1 LYKYSESS
9 DVDELEKAINKVA
22 DQKRQEIQK
31 QNTKSAIKSIP
42 ATGYMG
48 PVNSYL
54 SQEEVQATGDDDS
67 SSESSEE
74 VDESSSDSERVVAAG
89 NYLSQADLRPESL
102 ISGQMNYLQN
112 VDIEAALD
120 GEDTAPSNPN
130 YLMPGETKG
139 DAEESD
145 VVSSS
150 EEESY
155 KKPAINLNY
164 LQNAEITLVQNVNYL
179 GQGKMR
185 DREYFK
191 YYLYHLNVRVGSDF
205 LHIKFHGI

>member
-1 LYKYSESS
+1 MVFQLPNVYFISGSESS

-22 DQKRQEIQK
+22 EQKRQEIQK

-48 PVNSYL
+48 PINSYL

-67 SSESSEE
+67 SSDSSED
-74 VDESSSDSERVVAAG
+74 VDESSSDSERIVAAG

-120 GEDTAPSNPN
+120 GDDIAPANPN

-150 EEESY
+150 EEESF
-155 KKPAINLNY
+155 KKPAMNLNY

-179 GQGKMR
+179 GQGKMQ
-185 DREYFK
+185 
-191 YYLYHLNVRVGSDF
+191 
-205 LHIKFHGI
+205 I

>member
-1 LYKYSESS
+1 MVFQLPNVYFISDSESS

-22 DQKRQEIQK
+22 EQKRQEIQK

-48 PVNSYL
+48 PINSYL

-67 SSESSEE
+67 SSDSSED
-74 VDESSSDSERVVAAG
+74 VDESSSDSERIVAAG

-120 GEDTAPSNPN
+120 GDDIAPANPN

-150 EEESY
+150 EEEIF
-155 KKPAINLNY
+155 KKPAMNLNY

-179 GQGKMR
+179 GQGKM
-185 DREYFK
+185 
-191 YYLYHLNVRVGSDF
+191 L
-205 LHIKFHGI
+205 I

>member
-1 LYKYSESS
+1 
-9 DVDELEKAINKVA
+9 
-22 DQKRQEIQK
+22 
-31 QNTKSAIKSIP
+31 
-42 ATGYMG
+42 MG

-67 SSESSEE
+67 SSESSRDD
-74 VDESSSDSERVVAAG
+74 DESSSDSENVVAAG

-139 DAEESD
+139 DAEESE

-150 EEESY
+150 EEEAY
-155 KKPAINLNY
+155 KPAMNLNY

-179 GQGKMR
+179 GQGMR
-185 DREYFK
+185 DLEPTNYEGNYFIK
-191 YYLYHLNVRVGSDF
+191 EAGSRLSYIKNVVT
-205 LHIKFHGI
+205 